1 MSLNKRRRRRRRRR
15 RKRMRMRRRRRR
27 KRRRRR
33 HQLEEVRGHQAAI
46 LVPYFLLKKVSLENN
61 PSGLCLEGKRL

>member
-1 MSLNKRRRRRRRRR
+1 
-15 RKRMRMRRRRRR
+15 MRRRRRR